1 MNKASIATPLGLSDD
16 QQKRLTLALERY
28 LDWLEQ
34 GEDADIEQLCADF
47 PDLATVI
54 RKHVPEHIP
63 DQVQSIATGKLTHQE
78 KPPTIKASA
87 DDRKRVE
94 PPKKLRDYD
103 LLEEIGRG
111 GMGIVFKAKQIS
123 LDRVV
128 ALKILPNAATWD
140 CKQIARFQNEA
151 QAAAQLNHPNIVSVH
166 SVGNEEGI
174 YFYSMPL
181 IDGISLEKA
190 VRRIKADPEF
200 TFEHVVPTDSSMGPE
215 SAFEESR
222 NSYQSS
228 LARNLF
234 NRSSV
239 PSGIGTR
246 RTKAKRA
253 RLKSIHRAIQSPG
266 YVRAVVELVAQ
277 AAEALHFAHQHGI
290 IHRDIK
296 PSNLL
301 LDRQGNLWI
310 TDFGLAMMIGHSGLT
325 GPGDVMGTLKY
336 MSPEQTSGKSHW
348 IDQRTDVYSLGVTLY
363 ELLTLHPVVDSEDRF
378 EMLKQIR
385 VSNPPS
391 ARGRNPAVSRTL
403 ENILFKAIS
412 KYPEERY
419 ATAQL
424 FAEDLG
430 RFLSGGRSLAKGP
443 GILQNLSR
451 IVRRNP
457 QWSAIASITLLAVT
471 VILAPTL
478 AWALSRNSALS
489 SQITQANRQ
498 LQSADQTLEVLGGP
512 ILQQLQLRPG
522 TESLQKEF
530 HRSYGSF
537 LESFSEHVQRDTTFQ
552 SRAGNLKLR
561 LADLRAAELSDKATL
576 EEYRVAKDHI
586 AHWLARGDSLATVD
600 ELYLAHHDLAKIR
613 FHLGLIEPAMVELK
627 AFLDAQQQQKSVWRM
642 QAQEYSHAS
651 FEALLRLD
659 LGFAHA
665 HLGYGIAAEKELMN
679 ANVLLQATPPNRPS
693 QQEPS
698 IQVRSKLI
706 AALLETAN
714 LENIHPE
721 ITQQLLENGVSSAKR
736 TRASE
741 IGSTLLQHQLAQC
754 YLALGL
760 NAHRLSRAQQAVD
773 YFHEAT
779 TTMEKLVKQ
788 DPGNLRFRLE
798 YAAAI
803 NSLGQAQRITG
814 AKEQAKNSFEKSV
827 ISLEN
832 ICSMQSQPTA
842 LSNLAT
848 ALHDLA
854 NIAIDD
860 HKPQEARALIERAIL
875 TQRTALK
882 NAPDNPVFEQRLKDL
897 QASLE
902 QLTKGH

>member
-1 MNKASIATPLGLSDD
+1 MNKAPIATPLTLSDE
-16 QQKRLTLALERY
+16 QQKRLTQALEQY

-34 GEDADIEQLCADF
+34 GEHADIDRLCADF

-54 RKHVPEHIP
+54 RKHIP
-63 DQVQSIATGKLTHQE
+63 GQAQRKASAKLTHQE
-78 KPPTIKASA
+78 KPPTIKPSA
-87 DDRKRVE
+87 DRKWIE
-94 PPKKLRDYD
+94 PPKKLPDYD

-111 GMGIVFKAKQIS
+111 GMGIVFKAKQLS
-123 LDRVV
+123 LDRIV

-166 SVGNEEGI
+166 SVGNEEGT

-200 TFEHVVPTDSSMGPE
+200 TFEHVVPADSSMCP
-215 SAFEESR
+215 APAYEESR

-234 NRSSV
+234 NRSSG
-239 PSGIGTR
+239 PSGIGSQR
-246 RTKAKRA
+246 SKAKRA

-310 TDFGLAMMIGHSGLT
+310 TDFGLAMMVGHSGLT

-348 IDQRTDVYSLGVTLY
+348 IDQRTDVYSLGITLY

-385 VSNPPS
+385 VNSPPS
-391 ARGRNPAVSRTL
+391 VRSRNPAVSKTL

-443 GILQNLSR
+443 GMLQNLSR

-457 QWSAIASITLLAVT
+457 KWSAIASIFLLAIT
-471 VILAPTL
+471 IILAPTL
-478 AWALSRNSALS
+478 AWVTYRNRCLA
-489 SQITQANRQ
+489 SQIAQTNQQ
-498 LQSADQTLEVLGGP
+498 LQSADKTLEALGGP
-512 ILQQLQLRPG
+512 LLEQLQLRPG
-522 TESLQKEF
+522 TESLQREF
-530 HRSYGSF
+530 YQCYVGF
-537 LESFSEHVQRDTTFQ
+537 LESFSEQAQNNTSFQ
-552 SRAGNLKLR
+552 SRAGSLRLR
-561 LADLRAAELSDKATL
+561 LADLHTIGSSDKEILA
-576 EEYRVAKDHI
+576 EYDAAKRQITDWI
-586 AHWLARGDSLATVD
+586 AREDSLATSD
-600 ELYLAHHDLAKIR
+600 ELYLAHHDLAKHR
-613 FHLGLIEPAMVELK
+613 FRLGLIEPALVELR
-627 AFLDAQQQQKSVWRM
+627 AFVDEQQLRAAWGT
-642 QAQEYSHAS
+642 QATATSHPWY
-651 FEALLRLD
+651 EALILLD
-659 LGFAHA
+659 MGFAQA
-665 HLGYGIAAEKELMN
+665 HLGYRIAAEKELIS
-679 ANVLLQATPPNRPS
+679 AVGVLHASPKNPGAQPEPNML
-693 QQEPS
+693 
-698 IQVRSKLI
+698 VRRKLV
-706 AALLETAN
+706 ACLLENAN
-714 LENIHPE
+714 LENIHAE
-721 ITQQLLENGVSSAKR
+721 ITQQLVEAATAIAKR

-741 IGSTLLQHQLAQC
+741 VGSVLVQHQLAQC

-760 NAHRLSRAQQAVD
+760 NAHRLNREQIAVD
-773 YFHEAT
+773 HFHDAT
-779 TTMEKLVKQ
+779 NTMEKLVNQ
-788 DPGNLRFRLE
+788 DPGNLRFRFE

-803 NSLGQAQRITG
+803 NSLGQSQLATG
-814 AKEQAKNSFEKSV
+814 AKEQAKFSFESSV
-827 ISLEN
+827 QTLEN
-832 ICSMQSQPTA
+832 ICRMHPDPTSQS
-842 LSNLAT
+842 SLAT

-854 NIAIDD
+854 NIAIQDE
-860 HKPQEARALIERAIL
+860 KYEEARALLERAVV
-875 TQRTALK
+875 TQKSALKETPDSSVFQQRLQNHQTAL
-882 NAPDNPVFEQRLKDL
+882 A
-897 QASLE
+897 
-902 QLTKGH
+902 QLPAGR

>member
-1 MNKASIATPLGLSDD
+1 MMKIASNTAPLTLSDD
-16 QQKRLTLALERY
+16 QQKRLTVALERY

-34 GEDADIEQLCADF
+34 GEDADIERLCADF

-54 RKHVPEHIP
+54 RKHIPEQVHP
-63 DQVQSIATGKLTHQE
+63 DASEKLTQRE
-78 KPPTIKASA
+78 KPSTVKPSEN
-87 DDRKRVE
+87 RKWVE
-94 PPKKLRDYD
+94 PPKKLRDYE

-111 GMGIVFKAKQIS
+111 GMGIVFKAKQLS
-123 LDRVV
+123 LDRIV

-200 TFEHVVPTDSSMGPE
+200 TFEHVVPADSSMGPE
-215 SAFEESR
+215 TAFEESR

-239 PSGIGTR
+239 PSGIGAR

-253 RLKSIHRAIQSPG
+253 RLKSVHRAIQSPG

-310 TDFGLAMMIGHSGLT
+310 TDFGLAMMVGHSGLT

-363 ELLTLHPVVDSEDRF
+363 EMLTLHPVVDSEDRF

-385 VSNPPS
+385 VSSPPS
-391 ARGRNPAVSRTL
+391 VRSRNPAVSKTL

-443 GILQNLSR
+443 GMLQNLSR

-457 QWSAIASITLLAVT
+457 QWSAIASIFLLAIT
-471 VILAPTL
+471 IILAPTL
-478 AWALSRNSALS
+478 AWVSYRNLQLASKIA
-489 SQITQANRQ
+489 QTTHQ
-498 LQSADQTLEVLGGP
+498 LQSADQTLEALGGP
-512 ILQQLQLRPG
+512 ILEQLQLRPG
-522 TESLQKEF
+522 TESIQREF
-530 HRSYGSF
+530 YRSYVGY
-537 LESFSEHVQRDTTFQ
+537 LESLSKQAQTHTAFQ
-552 SRAGNLKLR
+552 SQAGSLKRR
-561 LADLRAAELSDKATL
+561 LAALHAIGSSDKEVL
-576 EEYRVAKDHI
+576 EELEGAKRQITDWVA
-586 AHWLARGDSLATVD
+586 RQDSLATSD
-600 ELYLAHHDLAKIR
+600 ELYLAHHDLAKHR
-613 FHLGLIEPAMVELK
+613 FRLGLIEQALSELQ
-627 AFLDAQQQQKSVWRM
+627 AFVDEQQLRSAWGI
-642 QAQEYSHAS
+642 QAAASHPWY
-651 FEALLRLD
+651 EALIRLD
-659 LGFAHA
+659 MGFAQA
-665 HLGYGIAAEKELMN
+665 HLGYRIAAEKELLCAIGALHSSPKNPGAQPEPNMLVRRKLV
-679 ANVLLQATPPNRPS
+679 ACLLDNG
-693 QQEPS
+693 
-698 IQVRSKLI
+698 
-706 AALLETAN
+706 N
-714 LENIHPE
+714 LESIHPE
-721 ITQQLLENGVSSAKR
+721 ITQQLVESAAAIAKR
-736 TRASE
+736 TDSSE
-741 IGSTLLQHQLAQC
+741 VGSALMQHQLAQC

-760 NAHRLSRAQQAVD
+760 NAHRLHREQIAVD
-773 YFHEAT
+773 HFRDAT
-779 TTMEKLVKQ
+779 NTMEKLMNQ
-788 DPGNLRFRLE
+788 DPGNLRFRFE

-803 NSLGQAQRITG
+803 NSLGQSQLVIG
-814 AKEQAKNSFEKSV
+814 ARKQAKHSFETSAQTLETICRIHSDP
-827 ISLEN
+827 IS
-832 ICSMQSQPTA
+832 QS
-842 LSNLAT
+842 SLAT

-854 NIAIDD
+854 NIALQDQ
-860 HKPQEARALIERAIL
+860 KPQQARALLERAVL
-875 TQRTALK
+875 EQQSALK
-882 NAPDNPVFEQRLKDL
+882 NSPDNTLFRQRLQTHQTSLGQL
-897 QASLE
+897 QAGL
-902 QLTKGH
+902 QAGH

>member
-1 MNKASIATPLGLSDD
+1 MKIASNTAHLTLSYD
-16 QQKRLTLALERY
+16 QQKRLTIALERY

-34 GEDADIEQLCADF
+34 GENADIDRLCDDF
-47 PDLATVI
+47 PDLANAI
-54 RKHVPEHIP
+54 RKHIP
-63 DQVQSIATGKLTHQE
+63 GQVQPEASEKHTHRE
-78 KPPTIKASA
+78 KPAAIKTSA

-94 PPKKLRDYD
+94 PPKKLSDYD

-140 CKQIARFQNEA
+140 GKQIARFQNEA

-200 TFEHVVPTDSSMGPE
+200 TFEHVVPADGSMGPK

-239 PSGIGTR
+239 PSGIGAR

-253 RLKSIHRAIQSPG
+253 RLKSVHRAIQSPG

-310 TDFGLAMMIGHSGLT
+310 TDFGLAMMVGHSGLT
-325 GPGDVMGTLKY
+325 GPGDVMGTLRY
-336 MSPEQTSGKSHW
+336 MSPEQTLGKSHW

-363 ELLTLHPVVDSEDRF
+363 EMLTLHPVVDSEDRF

-385 VSNPPS
+385 VSSPPS
-391 ARGRNPAVSRTL
+391 VRSRNPAVSKTL

-424 FAEDLG
+424 FADDLG

-457 QWSAIASITLLAVT
+457 QWSAIASITLLVVT

-489 SQITQANRQ
+489 AQITHANRQ
-498 LQSADQTLEVLGGP
+498 LQSADQTLEVFGGP

-537 LESFSEHVQRDTTFQ
+537 LESFSEHVQRDTAFQ

-561 LADLRAAELSDKATL
+561 LADLRAKELSDKATL
-576 EEYRVAKDHI
+576 EEYRVAKEQI
-586 AHWLARGDSLATVD
+586 THWLARGDSHATAD

-627 AFLDAQQQQKSVWRM
+627 AFLDAQQQKSTWRM
-642 QAQEYSHAS
+642 KPMECSHAS

-665 HLGYGIAAEKELMN
+665 HLGYGIVAEKELMN
-679 ANVLLQATPPNRPS
+679 ANVLLQATPQNGPS
-693 QQEPS
+693 KQEPS

-706 AALLETAN
+706 AGLLENAN

-721 ITQQLLENGVSSAKR
+721 ITQQLLENGVSIAKR
-736 TRASE
+736 SRASE

-779 TTMEKLVKQ
+779 TTMEKLVNQ

-803 NSLGQAQRITG
+803 NSLGQAQLITG
-814 AKEQAKNSFEKSV
+814 AKEQAKSSFEKSV
-827 ISLEN
+827 LSLEN

-860 HKPQEARALIERAIL
+860 HKPQDARALLQRAIL
-875 TQRTALK
+875 TQRTALI
-882 NAPDNPVFEQRLKDL
+882 NAPDNPVFQQRLKDH

-902 QLTKGH
+902 QLPTGH